1 MGKIVEETMLI
12 MVNTGQNNNKF
23 YHVTLNEDSTVSKRW
38 GRVGTEGTITTDRT
52 GKTGYDRA
60 IKAKEKKGYK
70 VAPIVSTG
78 VSVKT
83 NNTDHL
89 EEVAQKYLAKDTTD
103 TTISD
108 LIKRLVTA
116 NQHQIMEQSGG
127 LIKVTDDGTVK
138 TALGIVDLKTI
149 AAARQYLA
157 KMRTTKTLTAN
168 RKNLEEYLT
177 LIPQSVGMKRGWD
190 EEFIKTE
197 NLDKQTEF
205 LDQLEDAVKWG
216 NKTKAANST
225 DSDDDA
231 DKFDITKHADLFR
244 FKLDKIDNNSDE
256 FKRIN
261 KLYEKTRNSMHSNA
275 RNLRLLNVFA
285 VEDVKGEVD
294 YQAEKTKLGNV
305 KEFWHGTKASNLLSI
320 LTKGLFVPNAGSGV
334 QIQGRMFGDGVYFS
348 DQSTKSL
355 LYSTGYWNGTHT
367 NSNVFMLLND
377 VVMGNEFRPSR
388 WDASSLHKAHKGADI
403 LGKAYNSISIKGG
416 TCNVRNNEMIIWNT
430 KQICIKYI
438 CEFGA

>member
-23 YHVTLNEDSTVSKRW
+23 YHVTLNEDNTVSKRW

-89 EEVAQKYLAKDTTD
+89 EEVAQQYLAKDPTD

-149 AAARQYLA
+149 AAARQYLT
-157 KMRTTKTLTAN
+157 KMRATKTLTAN

-190 EEFIKTE
+190 EEFIKLE
-197 NLDKQTEF
+197 NLDKQAEF

-216 NKTKAANST
+216 NKTKAANSA
-225 DSDDDA
+225 DNDDDA

-244 FKLDKIDNNSDE
+244 FKLDKIDNNSAE

-261 KLYEKTRNSMHSNA
+261 KLYEKTRNSMHSSNS
-275 RNLRLLNVFA
+275 LRLINVFA
-285 VEDVKGEVD
+285 VEDVKGKED
-294 YQAEKTKLGNV
+294 YEKAKADIGNV
-305 KEFWHGTKASNLLSI
+305 KELFHGTKASNVLSI
-320 LTKGLFVPNAGSGV
+320 LTKGLYVPNPGSGV

-355 LYSTGYWNGTHT
+355 NYATGYWNGTRT
-367 NSNVFMLLND
+367 NQNVFMLLND
-377 VVMGNEFRPSR
+377 VVMGNEYRPSR
-388 WDASSLHKAHKGADI
+388 WDYSSSLHKAHKGADSN
-403 LGKAYNSISIKGG
+403 GKAYNSISIKGG
-416 TCNVRNNEMIIWNT
+416 TCNVRNNEMIIWDT